1 MSQAKGFILI
11 VDDEKDIILLTKQF
25 LELENYNIISAN
37 NGKEALKILEERYN
51 EIILVLL
58 DIMMPQISG
67 FDVLKKI
74 KAIEKYNDIF
84 IVIFSVKNFQMDIQK
99 AKELGADG
107 YLPKTI
113 SGKILLDYI
122 KKMLDSKNIL

>member
-1 MSQAKGFILI
+1 MQPSRSKILI
-11 VDDEKDIILLTKQF
+11 CDDEKDITLLTKRL

-37 NGKEALKILEERYN
+37 NGKEALQIMEESYS
-51 EIILVLL
+51 EISLVLL

-74 KAIEKYNDIF
+74 KSIEKYNNIL
-84 IVIFSVKNFQMDIQK
+84 IVLFSVKNFQMDIQK

-113 SGKILLDYI
+113 SGKNLLEYI
-122 KKMLDSKNIL
+122 KKILDTKK

>member
-1 MSQAKGFILI
+1 MSQTKGFILV
-11 VDDEKDIILLTKQF
+11 VDDEKDITLLTKQF

-37 NGKEALKILEERYN
+37 NGKEALQIMEERYL
-51 EIILVLL
+51 EISLVLL

-74 KAIEKYNDIF
+74 KAIEKYNDIL
-84 IVIFSVKNFQMDIQK
+84 IVLFSVKNFQLDIQK

-113 SGKILLDYI
+113 SGKTLLDYI
-122 KKMLDSKNIL
+122 KKILDTKK

>member
-1 MSQAKGFILI
+1 MQPSRSKILI
-11 VDDEKDIILLTKQF
+11 CDDERDITLLTKKF
-25 LELENYNIISAN
+25 LELENYDILSAN
-37 NGKEALKILEERYN
+37 NGKQALQIMEEHYSD
-51 EIILVLL
+51 IDLVLL

-74 KAIEKYNDIF
+74 KAIEKYNDVL

-99 AKELGADG
+99 AKDLGADG

-113 SGKILLDYI
+113 SGKKLLDYI
-122 KKMLDSKNIL
+122 RKMLDTKKIL

>member
-1 MSQAKGFILI
+1 MSQTILV
-11 VDDEKDIILLTKQF
+11 VDDEKDITLLTKQF

-37 NGKEALKILEERYN
+37 NGVEALQIMEERYT
-51 EIILVLL
+51 EITLVLL

-74 KAIEKYNDIF
+74 KAIEKYNEIL
-84 IVIFSVKNFQMDIQK
+84 IVLFSVKNFQMDIQK

-113 SGKILLDYI
+113 SGKKLLDYI
-122 KKMLDSKNIL
+122 KKILDTKK

>member
-1 MSQAKGFILI
+1 MQPTRSKILI
-11 VDDEKDIILLTKQF
+11 VDDERDITLLTKQF

-37 NGKEALKILEERYN
+37 NGKEALQILEERYP
-51 EIILVLL
+51 EIVLVLL

-74 KAIEKYNDIF
+74 KASEKYNDIL
-84 IVIFSVKNFQMDIQK
+84 IVLFSVKNFQIDIQK

-113 SGKILLDYI
+113 SGKKLLDYI
-122 KKMLDSKNIL
+122 KKMLDTKK

>member
-1 MSQAKGFILI
+1 MQPSRSKILI
-11 VDDEKDIILLTKQF
+11 CDDERDITLLTKKF
-25 LELENYNIISAN
+25 LELENYDILSAN
-37 NGKEALKILEERYN
+37 NGKEALQIMEEHYSD
-51 EIILVLL
+51 IDLVLL

-74 KAIEKYNDIF
+74 KAIEKYNDVL

-99 AKELGADG
+99 AKDLGADG

-113 SGKILLDYI
+113 SGKKLLDYI
-122 KKMLDSKNIL
+122 RKMLDTKKIL

>member
-1 MSQAKGFILI
+1 MSQTKGFILV
-11 VDDEKDIILLTKQF
+11 VDDEKDITLLTKQF

-37 NGKEALKILEERYN
+37 NGKDALQILEERFT

-58 DIMMPQISG
+58 DIMMPHISG

-74 KAIEKYNDIF
+74 KAIEKYNEIL
-84 IVIFSVKNFQMDIQK
+84 IVLFSVKNFQIDIQK
-99 AKELGADG
+99 AKKLGADG

-113 SGKILLDYI
+113 SGKNLLDYI
-122 KKMLDSKNIL
+122 KKILDTKKS